1 MNQNLYEGQAHVK
14 KMQAEMNVK
23 IENTEMAVNE
33 KLKVHKK
40 LINDID
46 NKMKAKADLQKLET
60 INTDL
65 NDLKSSIE

>member
-1 MNQNLYEGQAHVK
+1 
-14 KMQAEMNVK
+14 MNVK

-40 LINDID
+40 LINDIE
-46 NKMKAKADLQKLET
+46 NKVKAKADLQKLDT
-60 INTDL
+60 INTDF

>member
-33 KLKVHKK
+33 KLKMHKNF
-40 LINDID
+40 INEIE
-46 NKMKAKADLQKLET
+46 NKVKAKADL
-60 INTDL
+60 
-65 NDLKSSIE
+65 

>member
-1 MNQNLYEGQAHVK
+1 MKKVQAD
-14 KMQAEMNVK
+14 MNVK

-40 LINDID
+40 LINDIE
-46 NKMKAKADLQKLET
+46 NKVKAKADLQKLDT
-60 INTDL
+60 INTDF

>member
-1 MNQNLYEGQAHVK
+1 
-14 KMQAEMNVK
+14 MQAELNVK

-40 LINDID
+40 FINDIE
-46 NKMKAKADLQKLET
+46 NKVKAKADLQKLDT
-60 INTDL
+60 LNTDL